1 MKKIQEISIN
11 DFSYDLPNERIAL
24 HPLAKRSDSKLLHYH
39 NGEISHRHFHQIADL
54 FEPNDFWVVNNT
66 KVIPARIHFE
76 KSTGGIIE
84 IFCLEPLGMDYTSAL
99 TAVEKC
105 RWLCFVGGAK
115 KWKEGSLVKQ
125 YNINGQSGT
134 VEILC
139 TQRGDDGFIIDWHW
153 DLGQFSEVLEA
164 IGELPIPPYLNRATE
179 EEDYDRYQ
187 TLFAKWEGSVA
198 APTASLHFD
207 EQVIESLIQ
216 KGVTQGQLTLHVGAG
231 TFKPVSADKIGKHEM
246 HAEYFEVSLAFIE
259 QWMDKIRKGSRTI
272 VVGTTALRTLESLYW
287 LGNERAVT
295 DEKGLFHLGQWTP
308 YEEKPEMPLLEN
320 LEYLYQKAKESGL
333 NVIAGTTQII
343 IGPGYTTKTIEA
355 LITNF
360 HQPKSTLLLL
370 VHAIVGE
377 DWKKIY
383 QSALDNDYRF
393 LSYGD
398 SSWLSV
404 TTDPYPG

>member
-1 MKKIQEISIN
+1 
-11 DFSYDLPNERIAL
+11 
-24 HPLAKRSDSKLLHYH
+24 
-39 NGEISHRHFHQIADL
+39 L

-66 KVIPARIHFE
+66 KVIPARIHFQ
-76 KSTGGIIE
+76 KSTGGVIE
-84 IFCLEPLGMDYTSAL
+84 IFCLEPIDMDYTSAL
-99 TAVEKC
+99 TAKEKC
-105 RWLCFVGGAK
+105 TWLCFVGGAK
-115 KWKEGSLVKQ
+115 KWKEGSLFKTYSLQ
-125 YNINGQSGT
+125 GKSGT
-134 VEILC
+134 VAVSC
-139 TQRGDDGFIIDWHW
+139 VHRGDNGFVIEWTW

-187 TLFAKWEGSVA
+187 TLFAQWEGSVA

-207 EQVIESLIQ
+207 EPVIESLFQ

-231 TFKPVSADKIGKHEM
+231 TFKPVSADTLGKHDM
-246 HAEYFEVSLAFIE
+246 HAEYFEVPLAFLT
-259 QWMDKIRKGSRTI
+259 QWIDKLRKGHRTI

-287 LGNERAVT
+287 LGNERAVP
-295 DEKGLFHLGQWTP
+295 DEHGLFHLGQWAP
-308 YEEKPEMPLLEN
+308 YQEKTENRLLDN
-320 LEYLYQKAKESGL
+320 LEYLYQKSTEQNL
-333 NVIAGTTQII
+333 DVIAGTTQIL
-343 IGPGYTTKTIEA
+343 IGPGYTIKTIQA

-377 DWKKIY
+377 DWKRIY
-383 QSALDNDYRF
+383 QSALDHDYRF

-404 TTDPYPG
+404 

>member
-1 MKKIQEISIN
+1 MV
-11 DFSYDLPNERIAL
+11 DFDYPLPEERIAL
-24 HPLAKRSDSKLLHYH
+24 HPLAKRSDSKLLHFQK
-39 NGEISHRHFHQIADL
+39 GEITHLNFRDIVDL

-66 KVIPARIHFE
+66 KVIPARIHFQ
-76 KSTGGIIE
+76 KSTGGVIE
-84 IFCLEPLGMDYTSAL
+84 IFCLEPLDMDYTSAL
-99 TAVEKC
+99 AKEKC
-105 RWLCFVGGAK
+105 TWLCFVGGAK
-115 KWKEGSLVKQ
+115 KWKEGSLFKS
-125 YNINGQSGT
+125 YSINGKKGTLEVMCVHSG
-134 VEILC
+134 
-139 TQRGDDGFIIDWHW
+139 DNGFVIDWKW

-207 EQVIESLIQ
+207 ETVIETLKQ

-231 TFKPVSADKIGKHEM
+231 TFKPVSADTLGKHEM
-246 HAEYFEVSLAFIE
+246 HAEYFEVSTAFIA
-259 QWMDKIRKGSRTI
+259 QWIEKLKQGHRTI
-272 VVGTTALRTLESLYW
+272 VVGTTALRTLESLHW
-287 LGNERAVT
+287 LGNERAVP
-295 DEKGLFHLGQWTP
+295 DEHGLFHLGQWSP
-308 YEEKPEMPLLEN
+308 YQEKPENSLIEN
-320 LEYLYQKAKESGL
+320 LEYLYQKATELGL
-333 NVIAGTTQII
+333 DVIAGATQII
-343 IGPGYTTKTIEA
+343 IGPGYTIKTIQA

-377 DWKKIY
+377 DWKRIY

-398 SSWLSV
+398 SSWLSAS
-404 TTDPYPG
+404 TDPYPG

>member
-1 MKKIQEISIN
+1 MCV
-11 DFSYDLPNERIAL
+11 D
-24 HPLAKRSDSKLLHYH
+24 
-39 NGEISHRHFHQIADL
+39 
-54 FEPNDFWVVNNT
+54 
-66 KVIPARIHFE
+66 
-76 KSTGGIIE
+76 
-84 IFCLEPLGMDYTSAL
+84 
-99 TAVEKC
+99 
-105 RWLCFVGGAK
+105 
-115 KWKEGSLVKQ
+115 
-125 YNINGQSGT
+125 
-134 VEILC
+134 
-139 TQRGDDGFIIDWHW
+139 RGDNGFVIDWKW

-207 EQVIESLIQ
+207 ETVIAALKQ

-231 TFKPVSADKIGKHEM
+231 TFKPVSADTLGNHEM
-246 HAEYFEVSLAFIE
+246 HAEYFEVSLAFIT
-259 QWMDKIRKGSRTI
+259 QWMEKLKQGNRTI

-287 LGNERAVT
+287 LGNEHAT
-295 DEKGLFHLGQWTP
+295 PDEHGLFHLGQWSP
-308 YEEKPEMPLLEN
+308 YQEMPENSLIQN
-320 LEYLYQKAKESGL
+320 LEYLYQKATDSGL
-333 NVIAGTTQII
+333 DVIAGTTQII
-343 IGPGYTTKTIEA
+343 IGPGYTIKTIQA

-404 TTDPYPG
+404 